1 MKKHNLK
8 EIYKAIIMTFIIM
21 TIVIGGVI
29 ISLSILKDEAVQ
41 TNLKI
46 ADFHANTLSEQIIQ
60 TFINL
65 DLIIKDLDSSIITQI
80 DMESLE
86 SKFTNI
92 MSNNPYIRSINLLDS
107 KKVIVYSSNEKN
119 IGVKIAN
126 ENFYPKPMF
135 KEAILQ
141 FGNPYIGRDFE
152 DSQDASLLKDI
163 DKNNS
168 SFLPLM
174 KKISIDMKDY
184 YISININS
192 DYFINKYATNLENNF
207 ATLELIRI
215 DGILLFS
222 SNSNNQV
229 GIQVEETALIKEA
242 IEKNKSLGIETI
254 NGKKYLS
261 SNKLTDIFP
270 LNIVVRLDFEKTMT
284 KWEQKRVIIIFIIT
298 LLVLFS
304 IALVFTLIYRYS
316 KEKQNEL
323 DLQKSTE
330 KTLKKAKELAEK
342 ANKAKSDFLANISH
356 EIRTPLN
363 GTIGLTDLVLNT
375 SLDEVQKDYLEKA
388 QKSSYAL
395 LHLINDI
402 LDYSKIE
409 AGKLS
414 LENRVF
420 ELDDVSN
427 NIKDLFE
434 YQAISRD
441 ISLEIYTPK
450 DLILIGDSLRLRQ
463 ILTNIVGNAIKFTK
477 EGFIKYSVSVKEED
491 NESMLLHFSIKD
503 SGIGMSK
510 EVQQNLFKEFTQA
523 DTSVT
528 RKYGG
533 TGLGLAISKQ
543 LVMLMDG
550 RIWLESSLGVGS
562 EFMFD
567 IKFKKA
573 NLLDKEKIIKKPTQT
588 LEIKKLQ
595 ASYILLVEDNSI
607 NQIVAVGI
615 LESLGL
621 SVDIASNGKEAVDK
635 VKTQEYDLILMD
647 IQMPIM
653 DGFEASRKIREFNKE
668 IPIIALSAAVMQEDK
683 EKTKS
688 AGMNAHLEKPIN
700 QEKLY
705 ETLSLYLKEKDIKE
719 KPSILKA
726 KEQEKL
732 KEEDLLDDYYG
743 VDIEELKDRIGDNK
757 ELIKRLLLNF
767 CNEYSNP
774 EDKFNIDNIESESFS
789 KAIHS
794 LKGVSGNISLKSIFE
809 LSKKIHD
816 CDEIT
821 KKAELTPQLI
831 ELLKETTKNLAI
843 KLKNNSFDKELDIE
857 YNQAEIK
864 LFLKDFVN
872 DLEHFVVVVP
882 KRINILL
889 QILKKHIES
898 EEITNIKDD
907 LNHYRYKEASN
918 KIKEIYEI
926 YNDKTK
932 NIISR

>member
-1 MKKHNLK
+1 MKKRNLK

-41 TNLKI
+41 INLKI

-65 DLIIKDLDSSIITQI
+65 DLIIKDLDSSIITQK

-119 IGVKIAN
+119 IGVKISN
-126 ENFYPKPMF
+126 GNFYPKPMF
-135 KEAILQ
+135 NQAILQ

-184 YISININS
+184 YISINVNS

-222 SNSNNQV
+222 SNSNNEI
-229 GIQVEETALIKEA
+229 GKQVEETALIKEA
-242 IEKNKSLGIETI
+242 IKKNKSLGIETI
-254 NGKKYLS
+254 NDKKYLS

-270 LNIVVRLDFEKTMT
+270 LNIIVRLDFKKTMT

-298 LLVLFS
+298 LLVFFS

-323 DLQKSTE
+323 DLQKSTQ

-395 LHLINDI
+395 LYLINDI

-420 ELDDVSN
+420 ELDDVNN

-434 YQAISRD
+434 YQANSRD

-491 NESMLLHFSIKD
+491 NNSMLLHFSIKD
-503 SGIGMSK
+503 SGMGMSK

-573 NLLDKEKIIKKPTQT
+573 NLLDKEKLIKKPTQN
-588 LEIKKLQ
+588 LEMKKLQ
-595 ASYILLVEDNSI
+595 ASHILLVEDNSI

-700 QEKLY
+700 QEKLC

-743 VDIEELKDRIGDNK
+743 VDMEELKDRIGDNK

-767 CNEYSNP
+767 CKEYSNP
-774 EDKFNIDNIESESFS
+774 EDKFNIESESFS

-831 ELLKETTKNLAI
+831 ELLKETTK
-843 KLKNNSFDKELDIE
+843 KLTLKLQNNSF
-857 YNQAEIK
+857 
-864 LFLKDFVN
+864 
-872 DLEHFVVVVP
+872 
-882 KRINILL
+882 
-889 QILKKHIES
+889 
-898 EEITNIKDD
+898 
-907 LNHYRYKEASN
+907 
-918 KIKEIYEI
+918 
-926 YNDKTK
+926 
-932 NIISR
+932 

>member
-1 MKKHNLK
+1 MKKRNLK

-41 TNLKI
+41 INLKI

-65 DLIIKDLDSSIITQI
+65 DLIIKDLDSSIITQK

-119 IGVKIAN
+119 IGVKISN
-126 ENFYPKPMF
+126 GNFYPKPMF
-135 KEAILQ
+135 NQAILQ

-184 YISININS
+184 YISINVNS

-222 SNSNNQV
+222 SNSNNEI
-229 GIQVEETALIKEA
+229 GKQVEETALIKEA
-242 IEKNKSLGIETI
+242 IKKNKSLGIETI
-254 NGKKYLS
+254 NDKKYLS

-270 LNIVVRLDFEKTMT
+270 LNIIVRLDFKKTMT

-298 LLVLFS
+298 LLVFFS

-323 DLQKSTE
+323 DLQKSTQ

-395 LHLINDI
+395 LYLINDI

-420 ELDDVSN
+420 ELDDVNN

-434 YQAISRD
+434 YQANSRD

-491 NESMLLHFSIKD
+491 NNSMLLHFSIKD
-503 SGIGMSK
+503 SGMGMSK

-573 NLLDKEKIIKKPTQT
+573 NLLDKEKLIKKPTQN
-588 LEIKKLQ
+588 LEMKKLQ
-595 ASYILLVEDNSI
+595 ASHILLVEDNSI

-615 LESLGL
+615 LKSLGL
-621 SVDIASNGKEAVDK
+621 SVDIANDGKEAVDK
-635 VKTQEYDLILMD
+635 VKIQEYDLILMD

-700 QEKLY
+700 QEKLC

-743 VDIEELKDRIGDNK
+743 VDMEELKDRIGDNK

-767 CNEYSNP
+767 CKEYSNP
-774 EDKFNIDNIESESFS
+774 EDKFNIESESFS

-831 ELLKETTKNLAI
+831 ELLKETTK
-843 KLKNNSFDKELDIE
+843 KLTLKLQNNSF
-857 YNQAEIK
+857 
-864 LFLKDFVN
+864 
-872 DLEHFVVVVP
+872 
-882 KRINILL
+882 
-889 QILKKHIES
+889 
-898 EEITNIKDD
+898 
-907 LNHYRYKEASN
+907 
-918 KIKEIYEI
+918 
-926 YNDKTK
+926 
-932 NIISR
+932 